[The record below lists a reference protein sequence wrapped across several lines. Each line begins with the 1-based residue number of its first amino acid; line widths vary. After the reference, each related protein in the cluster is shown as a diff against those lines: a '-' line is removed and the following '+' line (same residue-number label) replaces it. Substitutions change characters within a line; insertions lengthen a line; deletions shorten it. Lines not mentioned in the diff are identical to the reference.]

1 VKRRFKTLMM
11 RKRNRSEAGQA
22 SQQAQSESRDETEV
36 ESIPVVDPAAAGG
49 GSIDLNTDP
58 GASRVSMMRLL
69 QAATFPLEAYLKQ
82 KAVPN
87 TAAAEQQSSDM
98 VSTEQGG
105 SSSAAQEH
113 DRDTTGAPEPLN

>member
-1 VKRRFKTLMM
+1 MM

-36 ESIPVVDPAAAGG
+36 ESIPAVEPAAGG
-49 GSIDLNTDP
+49 NIDLNTDP

-82 KAVPN
+82 KAVPS
-87 TAAAEQQSSDM
+87 TAAEQQSSDM
-98 VSTEQGG
+98 VSIEQGG